1 MHESP
6 GPVGNAVDEVDEPIL
21 SRGKVA
27 LLVAALLSSVI
38 SFQLNSSMLV
48 PAIGEINKALG
59 GNAYNSMGNY
69 FFLSGAIIS
78 VICTRWSDF
87 IGRKRVLI
95 GVMAV
100 TVVGTV
106 ICIIATALPLMVFGR
121 ILQGGSVISFALSY
135 MILKEHLA
143 GPAFGACVGVISA
156 INGGVAG
163 LDSLLGGVM
172 ADKWGFRSIFVLI
185 LVVGIIAI
193 AFASIAVPGGR
204 PKAGATGSMDWA
216 GGVLMALVV
225 AGVNL
230 FLTEGGTGGW
240 FSGGALAWIV
250 VSAVALAVF
259 LVVESRIA
267 SPLIAVRHMRSRQV
281 WPVITSVIL
290 SLSSFF
296 VVLNFIVP
304 AIAEDSKVGYALGGT
319 TMALLFLTPAAL
331 LGLGSAPFA
340 GRLAVRTSFVVTLR
354 AGIVATLVVTAA
366 TALFAT
372 DKWVVFVLML
382 LFGIVYN
389 GLLLTSASGMGVV
402 QAPDDAPGSLPGISN
417 ACFGVGASIG
427 FAWAGPIVGKG
438 TVAGYQTSLWVCV
451 VIGVFALLSAFLLQA
466 KPLSSAATRGSAS

>member
-1 MHESP
+1 MHEP
-6 GPVGNAVDEVDEPIL
+6 LGAAGNGTDDVEEPIL
-21 SRGKVA
+21 SRGRIV

-38 SFQLNSSMLV
+38 SFQLNASMLV
-48 PAIGEINKALG
+48 PAIGQINDELG
-59 GNAYNSMGNY
+59 SNAYTAMGNY
-69 FFLSGAIIS
+69 FFLAGAIVS
-78 VICTRWSDF
+78 VIFTRWSDF
-87 IGRKRVLI
+87 VGRKPVLLGI
-95 GVMAV
+95 MMV

-106 ICIIATALPLMVFGR
+106 VCILATTLPLMVFGR

-135 MILKEHLA
+135 MILREHLA

-172 ADKWGFRSIFVLI
+172 VDKFGFRSIFMLI
-185 LVVGIIAI
+185 LVVGVVAI
-193 AFASIAVPGGR
+193 AFAAFAVPGGR
-204 PKAGATGSMDWA
+204 PKAGEIGSMDWI
-216 GGVLMALVV
+216 GGVLMAVVV

-230 FLTEGGTGGW
+230 FLTEGGTSGW
-240 FSGGALAWIV
+240 LSAGALAWIAVSV
-250 VSAVALAVF
+250 VSFIVF
-259 LVVESRIA
+259 VVVESRLA

-304 AIAEDSKVGYALGGT
+304 AIAEDSAVGYALSGT

-340 GRLAVRTSFVVTLR
+340 GRLAVKTSFVFTLR
-354 AGIVATLVVTAA
+354 VGIIATLIVTAA
-366 TALFAT
+366 TAIFAM
-372 DKWVVFVLML
+372 DKWIVFVLML

-417 ACFGVGASIG
+417 ACFGIGASIG
-427 FAWAGPIVGKG
+427 FAWAGPIVAQG
-438 TVAGYQTSLWVCV
+438 TTSGYQTALWICV
-451 VIGVFALLSAFLLQA
+451 AVGLFALLSAFVLKA
-466 KPLSSAATRGSAS
+466 KPLKFHANLETAQ

>member
-1 MHESP
+1 MHEP
-6 GPVGNAVDEVDEPIL
+6 LGAAGNGTDDVEEPIL
-21 SRGKVA
+21 SRGRIV

-38 SFQLNSSMLV
+38 SFQLNASMLV
-48 PAIGEINKALG
+48 PAIGQINDELG
-59 GNAYNSMGNY
+59 PNAYTAMGNY
-69 FFLSGAIIS
+69 FFLAGAIVS
-78 VICTRWSDF
+78 VIFTRWSDF
-87 IGRKRVLI
+87 VGRKPVLLGI
-95 GVMAV
+95 MMV

-106 ICIIATALPLMVFGR
+106 VCILATTLPLMVFGR

-135 MILKEHLA
+135 MILREHLA

-172 ADKWGFRSIFVLI
+172 VDKFGFRSIFMLI
-185 LVVGIIAI
+185 LVVGVVAI
-193 AFASIAVPGGR
+193 AFAAFAVPGGR
-204 PKAGATGSMDWA
+204 PKAGEIGSMDWI
-216 GGVLMALVV
+216 GGVLMAVVV

-230 FLTEGGTGGW
+230 FLTEGGTSGW
-240 FSGGALAWIV
+240 LSAGALAWIAVSV
-250 VSAVALAVF
+250 VSFTVF
-259 LVVESRIA
+259 VVVESRLA

-304 AIAEDSKVGYALGGT
+304 AIAEDSAVGYALSGT

-340 GRLAVRTSFVVTLR
+340 GRLAVRTSFVFTLR
-354 AGIVATLVVTAA
+354 VGIIATLIVTAA
-366 TALFAT
+366 TAIFAM
-372 DKWVVFVLML
+372 DKWIVFVLML

-417 ACFGVGASIG
+417 ACFGIGASIG
-427 FAWAGPIVGKG
+427 FAWAGPIVAQG
-438 TVAGYQTSLWVCV
+438 TTSGYQTALWICV
-451 VIGVFALLSAFLLQA
+451 AVGLFALLSAFVLKA
-466 KPLSSAATRGSAS
+466 KPLKFHANLETAQ